1 MISRGLNNSNTFP
14 NPTGMFNHCPQ
25 SAGLVE
31 HPTVPN
37 FPGIVALTR
46 KKGKNSILLFV

>member
-1 MISRGLNNSNTFP
+1 LGGD
-14 NPTGMFNHCPQ
+14 NPTGMFYHCPQ

-37 FPGIVALTR
+37 FPNIVVSQDL
-46 KKGKNSILLFV
+46 G